1 MAEWNVLVL
10 LLKKISKVLVEEWD
24 GMVAKSVHE
33 EASAGCP
40 GLWAEVW
47 SRSWSQEKTAGQ
59 HQSTVV
65 LPSDLH
71 ICILAAQ
78 VFPGLL
84 WKHHRDLC
92 VASHMNSSRVNIAFF
107 HASGLKLII
116 GWLSCV
122 TYDKMWIL
130 VSKRMLDST

>member
-1 MAEWNVLVL
+1 MECIGFIAQKNFQS
-10 LLKKISKVLVEEWD
+10 ISWRMRWD
-24 GMVAKSVHE
+24 GCKECSWRGISRMS
-33 EASAGCP
+33 S
-40 GLWAEVW
+40 LWAEVW